1 MSEIVKK
8 ESISSI
14 LEKVE
19 AHVFANFETIL
30 SNFGI
35 NKYPAKLLLL
45 AFKSEQILEIY
56 AIVNDA
62 TILIE
67 SYPFTGFS
75 GTIGPKLKNGDKQ
88 IPEGIYSVEYLN
100 PNSNYYLSMKIN
112 YPNDFDREKACLDG
126 RVDLGGDIFIHGKSK
141 TTGCIPVGD
150 EAMEEIFVLA
160 AKADISKIKVIIC
173 PHDFRKNE
181 KYPVIP
187 QINWSEEL
195 YDNLKK
201 ELGL

>member
-14 LEKVE
+14 LKKVE
-19 AHVFANFETIL
+19 VRVFEKFEPIL
-30 SNFGI
+30 KAFGI
-35 NKYPAKLLLL
+35 NKYPTQLLLI
-45 AFKSEQILEIY
+45 AFKAEQILEMY
-56 AIVNDA
+56 AVFNNA

-88 IPEGIYSVEYLN
+88 IPEGIYSAEYLN

-112 YPNDFDREKACLDG
+112 YPNDFDREKARLDG
-126 RVDLGGDIFIHGKSK
+126 RVDLGGDIFINGKSK

-150 EAMEEIFVLA
+150 EAMEEIFELV
-160 AKADISKIKVIIC
+160 SKLDMDKVKVIIC
-173 PHDFRKNE
+173 PHAFRKNE

-195 YDNLKK
+195 YDKLKK
-201 ELGL
+201 ELSL

>member
-19 AHVFANFETIL
+19 ARVFAKFEPIL
-30 SNFGI
+30 SSFGI
-35 NKYPAKLLLL
+35 NKYPAQLLLL
-45 AFKSEQILEIY
+45 AFKSEQILEMY
-56 AIVNDA
+56 AVINDA
-62 TILIE
+62 KILIE

-100 PNSNYYLSMKIN
+100 PNSKFYLSIKIN
-112 YPNDFDREKACLDG
+112 YPNDFDREKASLDG
-126 RVDLGGDIFIHGKSK
+126 REDLGGDIFIHGKSN

-173 PHDFRKNE
+173 PQDFRKNE

>member
-19 AHVFANFETIL
+19 VRVFEKFEPIL
-30 SNFGI
+30 SSFGI
-35 NKYPAKLLLL
+35 HKYPAQLLLI
-45 AFKSEQILEIY
+45 AFKAEQILEMY
-56 AIVNDA
+56 AIINKA

-112 YPNDFDREKACLDG
+112 YPNDFDREKARLDG
-126 RVDLGGDIFIHGKSK
+126 RVDLGGDIFIHGKDK

-150 EAMEEIFVLA
+150 EAMAEIFVLV
-160 AKADISKIKVIIC
+160 SKLDLDKVKVIIC

-195 YDNLKK
+195 YDKLKK
-201 ELGL
+201 ELSL

>member
-173 PHDFRKNE
+173 PQDFRKNDQN
-181 KYPVIP
+181 PVIP

>member
-14 LEKVE
+14 LKKVE
-19 AHVFANFETIL
+19 VRVFEKFEPIL
-30 SNFGI
+30 KAFGI
-35 NKYPAKLLLL
+35 NKYPTQLLLI
-45 AFKSEQILEIY
+45 AFKAEQILEMY
-56 AIVNDA
+56 AVFNNA

-88 IPEGIYSVEYLN
+88 IPEGIYSAEYLN

-112 YPNDFDREKACLDG
+112 YPNDFDREKARLDG
-126 RVDLGGDIFIHGKSK
+126 RVDLGGDIFIHGKDK

-150 EAMEEIFVLA
+150 EAMAEIFVLV
-160 AKADISKIKVIIC
+160 SKLDLDKVKVIIC

-195 YDNLKK
+195 YDKLKK
-201 ELGL
+201 ELSL

>member
-14 LEKVE
+14 LQKVE
-19 AHVFANFETIL
+19 ARVFVKFDPIL
-30 SNFGI
+30 KAFGI
-35 NKYPAKLLLL
+35 NKYPTQLLLI
-45 AFKSEQILEIY
+45 AFKAEQILEMY
-56 AIVNDA
+56 AVFNNA

-100 PNSNYYLSMKIN
+100 PNSKFYLSMKIN
-112 YPNDFDREKACLDG
+112 YPNDFDREKARLDG
-126 RVDLGGDIFIHGKSK
+126 RVDLGGDIFIHGKDK

-150 EAMEEIFVLA
+150 EAMAEIFVLV
-160 AKADISKIKVIIC
+160 SKLDLDKVKVIIC

-195 YDNLKK
+195 YDKLKK
-201 ELGL
+201 ELSL

>member
-19 AHVFANFETIL
+19 VRVFEKFEPIL
-30 SNFGI
+30 SSFGI
-35 NKYPAKLLLL
+35 HKYPAQLLLI
-45 AFKSEQILEIY
+45 AFKAEQILEMY
-56 AIVNDA
+56 AIINKA

-100 PNSNYYLSMKIN
+100 PNSKFYLSIKIN
-112 YPNDFDREKACLDG
+112 YPNDFDREKASLDG
-126 RVDLGGDIFIHGKSK
+126 REDLGGDIFIHGKSN

-173 PHDFRKNE
+173 PQDFRKNDQN
-181 KYPVIP
+181 PVIP